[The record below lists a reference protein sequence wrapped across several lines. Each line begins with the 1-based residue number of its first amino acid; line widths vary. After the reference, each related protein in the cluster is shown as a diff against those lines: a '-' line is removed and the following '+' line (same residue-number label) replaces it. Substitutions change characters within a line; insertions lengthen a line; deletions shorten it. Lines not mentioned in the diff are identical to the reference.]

1 MKTTEEK
8 MSIIH
13 LENNHRKINTLETA
27 FSIWSLQ
34 VCLFYYGYFQG
45 VLRTWFLLLFSFH
58 FMTFLKNM
66 FREFGFAFCV
76 SEVFPMFFKSC
87 VEVSV
92 GSSYIK
98 FVAVGACQFKT
109 PLPVI
114 FVILFYFIYDY
125 ILQFVICFVGYF
137 YIFVYYSDFSC

>member
-1 MKTTEEK
+1 MRGEVCILGQFVLRWHNWAGIWRRMLLVFGSSCLKEGHAMKTTEEK

-66 FREFGFAFCV
+66 FREFGFPFCL

-87 VEVSV
+87 DEISVS
-92 GSSYIK
+92 SSYIK
-98 FVAVGACQFKT
+98 FVAVGACH
-109 PLPVI
+109 I
-114 FVILFYFIYDY
+114 
-125 ILQFVICFVGYF
+125 
-137 YIFVYYSDFSC
+137 